1 MLQDLNKKKTLLR
14 WYSQNIDGLESKV
27 GFEMDSNFSISKKC
41 IPLHGSLHFMQ
52 CTACKSTHLFQ
63 NYHHDLAAGHFPI
76 CHLCKEQEDKR
87 SAAGH
92 RYRMPGQLRPD
103 IVLYGEQHRQGEG
116 IANAYKKDLTLDLL
130 LVVGTSLK
138 VPGTANLIKEFSK
151 KIHSNHLPNS
161 IYIDITTPSKKWQ
174 EVFDVFIEG
183 DCQIFAKTLRQSMVT
198 SSSMIFQPQYN
209 EDNMNLESYLEDIEA
224 RQDFRP
230 SWRWL

>member
-1 MLQDLNKKKTLLR
+1 
-14 WYSQNIDGLESKV
+14 
-27 GFEMDSNFSISKKC
+27 
-41 IPLHGSLHFMQ
+41 
-52 CTACKSTHLFQ
+52 
-63 NYHHDLAAGHFPI
+63 
-76 CHLCKEQEDKR
+76 
-87 SAAGH
+87 
-92 RYRMPGQLRPD
+92 MPGQLRPD

-230 SWRWL
+230 SWRWLW